1 MNLKL
6 IKMIDGKELIGEIK
20 AYQVTEDGLKVKFL
34 VKYDNNIKDQEVEIE
49 ESEIFMICNYSE
61 PEQAI
66 YFVLK
71 CDPGC
76 R

>member
-1 MNLKL
+1 
-6 IKMIDGKELIGEIK
+6 MIDGKELIGEIK

-61 PEQAI
+61 PE
-66 YFVLK
+66 
-71 CDPGC
+71 
-76 R
+76 

>member
-20 AYQVTEDGLKVKFL
+20 AYQVTEDGLKVNFL
-34 VKYDNNIKDQEVEIE
+34 VKNDNNLKNQEIEIE

-61 PEQAI
+61 PE
-66 YFVLK
+66 
-71 CDPGC
+71 
-76 R
+76 

>member
-20 AYQVTEDGLKVKFL
+20 AYQVTEDGLKVNFL
-34 VKYDNNIKDQEVEIE
+34 VKNDNNIKDQEVEIE

-61 PEQAI
+61 PE
-66 YFVLK
+66 
-71 CDPGC
+71 
-76 R
+76 